1 MELTAQI
8 ILNFLILCV
17 FNTFGFLELC
27 HSYSIIILLY
37 EYVH

>member
-8 ILNFLILCV
+8 ILNFLMLCI
-17 FNTFGFLELC
+17 FNTFGFLEFCL
-27 HSYSIIILLY
+27 SYSIIILLC

>member
-1 MELTAQI
+1 MELTVQI

-17 FNTFGFLELC
+17 FNIFGFLELC
-27 HSYSIIILLY
+27 LIYSIIILLY